1 MNLKFGFCSLI
12 RRLELVF
19 KNSNWEWSTPSRF
32 NSHHQLLKNQ
42 FFLLHQG
49 QRIQIQVI
57 LRLLSLNYVW
67 YYFPSTVYV
76 FNQIALWKC
85 WFYLY
90 NRSEFNFRYTSFKR
104 WITPT
109 SLHFCKIIYAW
120 MSWKYFNYPSWLNY
134 FLYLN
139 TKEQRITSS
148 NTDNISVFT
157 RFAQRTHK

>member
-1 MNLKFGFCSLI
+1 MQFDKEAGTRVQEFKLGVIYTFPIQLPSPAAEESVFSFASGAENTNSSDPKVAFT
-12 RRLELVF
+12 EL
-19 KNSNWEWSTPSRF
+19 RM
-32 NSHHQLLKNQ
+32 
-42 FFLLHQG
+42 
-49 QRIQIQVI
+49 I
-57 LRLLSLNYVW
+57 LFSFTCVC
-67 YYFPSTVYV
+67 FQSKV
-76 FNQIALWKC
+76 ALWKC

-104 WITPT
+104 WITPP

-148 NTDNISVFT
+148 NTDNVSVFT
-157 RFAQRTHK
+157 QFAQRTHK